1 MLDAMMDFVCV
12 CLYLAACGLCVC
24 AGWAAWDFVVYKVK
38 KTKRAKAR
46 NK

>member
-12 CLYLAACGLCVC
+12 CLYLAACGLVVC
-24 AGWAAWDFVVYKVK
+24 AGWAAWDYVVYRVK
-38 KTKRAKAR
+38 KAKRAR